1 VNKDSAC
8 ALRCGVS
15 ASGANT
21 GVVAETVSGST
32 RGGGVISLAG
42 VLGALLDPALLDYV
56 VLGVTGGLWNNRPVD
71 CAARFTNSCRM
82 VSPS

>member
-21 GVVAETVSGST
+21 DVVAETVSGSI
-32 RGGGVISLAG
+32 RGDGVISLDG
-42 VLGALLDPALLDYV
+42 VLEVLLAPALFDAV
-56 VLGVTGGLWNNRPVD
+56 VLGVTGGLWNNRLVD
-71 CAARFTNSCRM
+71 WAARHTNS
-82 VSPS
+82 